1 MILLKNVC
9 LTAFLLTTTISFS
22 QETDAKSIVQKF
34 MPKNSSL
41 AHAVIE
47 TSVWDFPKATIVFYT
62 EDLTHEYKDIVYER
76 QAANGY
82 FIWND
87 GKTYRKILIDHFED
101 DNVDTKILS
110 VFFANADNDKEK
122 ELIILTANTHRL
134 EYLYDGTE
142 YNVYIYDNISIKNL
156 PEKFTLLIN
165 PKFDV
170 FNQNFEGFQDDK
182 NHKANFKTADAI
194 KKELKKLG
202 F

>member
-1 MILLKNVC
+1 MILLKHIGF
-9 LTAFLLTTTISFS
+9 TAFLLTTAIGFS
-22 QETDAKSIVQKF
+22 QETDAKSIAEKF

-47 TSVWDFPKATIVFYT
+47 KSVWNFPKATIVFYT

-76 QAANGY
+76 QAVNGY

-87 GKTYRKILIDHFED
+87 GKTDRKILIDHFED
-101 DNVDTKILS
+101 DNVDTIILS
-110 VFFANADNDKEK
+110 VFFANADNDKQK

-134 EYLYDGTE
+134 QYLYDGTE
-142 YNVYIYDNISIKNL
+142 YGVYIYDDITNKNI
-156 PEKFTLLIN
+156 PEKFTLLTN

-170 FNQNFEGFQDDK
+170 FNQNFEGFLDDK
-182 NHKANFKTADAI
+182 NHKAKFKTADAI
-194 KKELKKLG
+194 KRELKKLG

>member
-9 LTAFLLTTTISFS
+9 LTAILLTTAIGFS
-22 QETDAKSIVQKF
+22 QETDTKSIAQKF

-41 AHAVIE
+41 AHSVIE

-62 EDLTHEYKDIVYER
+62 EDLTLEYKDIVYER
-76 QAANGY
+76 QAVNGY

-87 GKTYRKILIDHFED
+87 GKKDRKILIDYFED

-110 VFFANADNDKEK
+110 VFFANADHDNQK

-182 NHKANFKTADAI
+182 NHKAKFKTADAI
-194 KKELKKLG
+194 KKELKRLG